1 MLASTKSFL
10 FSAANSTFKYAKE
23 NPLAAA
29 GFGTA
34 GIMVAAPAVVAA
46 PALAAAGFGVNGIAA
61 GSAAAAAHAGFGN
74 VAAHSSFAA
83 LQSYGMAGY
92 GVPLVHGV
100 IQAAGAAG
108 AAIGV
113 GSAISGAKA
122 DDKREEKKSFLRRW
136 L

>member
-1 MLASTKSFL
+1 MLASAKSFL
-10 FSAANSTFKYAKE
+10 FSAANSTFQYAKE

-46 PALAAAGFGVNGIAA
+46 PALAAAGFGANGIA
-61 GSAAAAAHAGFGN
+61 AAAAAHAGIGN
-74 VAAHSSFAA
+74 VAAHSGFAV

-100 IQAAGAAG
+100 IQAAGAA
-108 AAIGV
+108 IGV
-113 GSAISGAKA
+113 GSAISEAKA